1 MNISFGKMLAYVLGG
16 IAAMFVF
23 WMFLFPLMV
32 HLSYAF
38 DAWLGRVLG

>member
-1 MNISFGKMLAYVLGG
+1 MIVPFWKMIAFVVGG
-16 IAAMFVF
+16 IAALFGF

-32 HLSYAF
+32 HLSNAF